1 MYLQKI
7 LQNLNKFSILFLFIF
22 SNSFA
27 ITLEEAV
34 QKTLKQS
41 HEIKKIEADL
51 SSVSGNKTSNF
62 AKTFLPEVDYR
73 LTKTT
78 TEPDTSDQFNRTEKA
93 LVASYNVSNLY
104 KGSLNY
110 LSGNAAL
117 NVKKFTSQQE
127 KTNLTIEVIKIYL
140 KVLETQKT
148 IELLE
153 KSLQLN
159 NQILEQA
166 RIKFNSG
173 SVRKTSV
180 LLAESQT
187 EEIISNIEL
196 AKNQLIIDK
205 NRFLLMVGEK
215 AENLIEPPL
224 PAFPYSKLEDFLEN
238 IKKNNNAL
246 KSSESQKNSKKY
258 DLAYLSSDFLPDIS
272 ISYQKYSAKD
282 SFFLSKEDSGSRIV
296 LSAKFYLYKPG
307 LISSVIQKSYDFQS
321 SKEQN
326 FINLKEI
333 TTNARD
339 LWAKYEYYNAII
351 PSKERLVKVRA
362 MIAKDFAEDY
372 KYGRVQLSDAI
383 DEEAKF
389 TEAELDLLKVRF
401 KKILNIFEMKGM
413 MAQTD
418 LF

>member
-7 LQNLNKFSILFLFIF
+7 LRNLNKFSILFLFIF
-22 SNSFA
+22 YNSFA

-41 HEIKKIEADL
+41 NEIKKIESDL
-51 SSVSGNKTSNF
+51 SSVTGNKTSNF

-73 LTKTT
+73 FTKTKT
-78 TEPDTSDQFNRTEKA
+78 DPNETDLFSKTEKA
-93 LVASYNVSNLY
+93 FVASYNVSNLY

-110 LSGNAAL
+110 LSGNASL

-127 KTNLTIEVIKIYL
+127 KTNLIIEVIKIYL

-153 KSLQLN
+153 KSLTLN
-159 NQILEQA
+159 KQILEQA

-180 LLAESQT
+180 LLAESQM
-187 EEIISNIEL
+187 EEIIANIEL

-205 NRFLLMVGEK
+205 NRFLLIVGEK
-215 AENLIEPPL
+215 AESLMEPPL
-224 PAFPYSKLEDFLEN
+224 PVFSYSKLEDFLEN

-246 KSSESQKNSKKY
+246 KSSESQKNAKKY
-258 DLAYLSSDFLPDIS
+258 DLAYVSSDFLPDIS

-321 SKEQN
+321 SKQQN
-326 FINLKEI
+326 LINFKEI
-333 TTNARD
+333 LTNAQD
-339 LWAKYEYYNAII
+339 LWSKYEYYNAIT

-362 MIAKDFAEDY
+362 MIARDFTEDY
-372 KYGRVQLSDAI
+372 KYGRVQLSDAL
-383 DEEAKF
+383 DEETKF
-389 TEAELDLLKVRF
+389 TEAELDLLKIKF
-401 KKILNIFEMKGM
+401 KKMLNIFEMKSMLGEI
-413 MAQTD
+413 D
-418 LF
+418 FF